1 MDYLVNPLEHI
12 VGIEPLPSWDAYVM
26 RMVEVDAQLRL
37 AGLQAWL
44 RRGPQEGDV
53 VLRLAKAG
61 QAYYDPFTGLPM
73 LVNQRRGVIY
83 SVGRD
88 GKDQEGDD
96 LRDVT
101 AMIPLLTTSE
111 YRRPAGSSSL
121 R

>member
-1 MDYLVNPLEHI
+1 
-12 VGIEPLPSWDAYVM
+12 M
-26 RMVEVDAQLRL
+26 RMAETDAQLRL

-44 RRGPQEGDV
+44 RRGPQESDV
-53 VLRLAKAG
+53 LTRLAKAG

-73 LVNQRRGVIY
+73 LVNLRKGVMY

-96 LRDVT
+96 NDDVT
-101 AMIPLLTTSE
+101 ATIPLSASE
-111 YRRPAGSSSL
+111 FRRSTASF

>member
-1 MDYLVNPLEHI
+1 M
-12 VGIEPLPSWDAYVM
+12 IET
-26 RMVEVDAQLRL
+26 DAQLRL

-44 RRGPQEGDV
+44 RRGPQDSDV
-53 VLRLAKAG
+53 LMRLAKAG

-83 SVGRD
+83 SVGQD

-96 LRDVT
+96 LHDVT
-101 AMIPLLTTSE
+101 VMIPFSGADF
-111 YRRPAGSSSL
+111 RRPAVSAAS